1 VANFREEILRQTYPR
16 IANLQEQVQLTYWS
30 EHHLVPQDLLDILP
44 FGRLFS
50 AQRFYYYIDFQLVD
64 LLSAARR
71 CTAYWQLSGAYNLD
85 QSPATQISLFYNE
98 TFLWHYFVPS
108 HRPEIVT
115 QIQAGH
121 RIRFLSRFFV
131 SETKVEVEFNEIRL
145 QTNPSGEFTPANLYQ
160 IVYSDERIL
169 TYHWNNWVWNTNL
182 LTPPTTLIDPS
193 SYFTLP
199 ITQPNT
205 QGRDTEYLERFQRIL
220 LEPDLLSLDSSYHD
234 SVDSSLPPTLVGTPQ
249 SSPPSTPES
258 VYRRAREITFSNDN
272 PDLCFCGIDLCRCDS
287 RHPRTPPTPLGI
299 HLWDPQFLRTGPI
312 EGLHYNQ
319 QPGQST

>member
-1 VANFREEILRQTYPR
+1 VANFREELLRQTYPR
-16 IANLQEQVQLTYWS
+16 IADLQEQVQLTYWS

-50 AQRFYYYIDFQLVD
+50 AQSFYRYIDFQLVD

-71 CTAYWQLSGAYNLD
+71 CTAYWQLSGAHNFD
-85 QSPATQISLFYNE
+85 QSPATQISLFYDE

-108 HRPEIVT
+108 HRPEIIT

-131 SETKVEVEFNEIRL
+131 SEAKVEVEFNEIRL
-145 QTNPSGEFTPANLYQ
+145 QTNTSGEFNPDNLYQ

-169 TYHWNNWVWNTNL
+169 TYHWNARVWNTNL
-182 LTPPTTLIDPS
+182 LTPATTLIDPS
-193 SYFTLP
+193 SYYTLP
-199 ITQPNT
+199 ITRPNT

-234 SVDSSLPPTLVGTPQ
+234 SVDSTLPPTLVGTPQ

-258 VYRRAREITFSNDN
+258 VYRRAQEITFSNDN

-287 RHPRTPPTPLGI
+287 RHPGPPPTPLGI
-299 HLWDPQFLRTGPI
+299 YLWDPRFFRTGPI
-312 EGLHYNQ
+312 EGLHYNRQ
-319 QPGQST
+319 SGQST

>member
-1 VANFREEILRQTYPR
+1 MANFREEILRQTYPR

-50 AQRFYYYIDFQLVD
+50 AQRFYHYIDFQLVD

-71 CTAYWQLSGAYNLD
+71 CTAYWQLSGAHNFD
-85 QSPATQISLFYNE
+85 QSPATQISLFYDE

-169 TYHWNNWVWNTNL
+169 MYHWNNCVWNTNL
-182 LTPPTTLIDPS
+182 LTPATTLIDPS

-205 QGRDTEYLERFQRIL
+205 QGRDTKYLECFQHIL

-234 SVDSSLPPTLVGTPQ
+234 SIDSTLPPTLVGTPQ

-258 VYRRAREITFSNDN
+258 VYQRA
-272 PDLCFCGIDLCRCDS
+272 
-287 RHPRTPPTPLGI
+287 
-299 HLWDPQFLRTGPI
+299 
-312 EGLHYNQ
+312 
-319 QPGQST
+319 

>member
-1 VANFREEILRQTYPR
+1 
-16 IANLQEQVQLTYWS
+16 
-30 EHHLVPQDLLDILP
+30 LVPQDLLDILH

-50 AQRFYYYIDFQLVD
+50 AQSFYRYIDFQLVD

-71 CTAYWQLSGAYNLD
+71 CTAYWQLSGAHNFN

-108 HRPEIVT
+108 HRPEVIT

-131 SETKVEVEFNEIRL
+131 SEAKVEVEFNEIRL
-145 QTNPSGEFTPANLYQ
+145 QTNTSGEFDPAQLYQ

-169 TYHWNNWVWNTNL
+169 TYHWNNRVWNTNL

-205 QGRDTEYLERFQRIL
+205 QGRDTEYLECFQRIL

-234 SVDSSLPPTLVGTPQ
+234 SVDSTLPPTLVGTPQ

-287 RHPRTPPTPLGI
+287 RYPGTPPTPLGI
-299 HLWDPQFLRTGPI
+299 HLWDPRSFRTGPI
-312 EGLHYNQ
+312 EGLHYNR

>member
-1 VANFREEILRQTYPR
+1 VANFREEILRQTYSR

-50 AQRFYYYIDFQLVD
+50 AQRFYHYIDFQLVD
-64 LLSAARR
+64 ILSAARR
-71 CTAYWQLSGAYNLD
+71 CTAYWQLSGTHNFD
-85 QSPATQISLFYNE
+85 QSPATQISLFYDE
-98 TFLWHYFVPS
+98 TFLWHYFVPA
-108 HRPEIVT
+108 HRLEIIT

-131 SETKVEVEFNEIRL
+131 LEAKVEVEFNEIRL
-145 QTNPSGEFTPANLYQ
+145 QTNSSGEFDPTSLYQ
-160 IVYSDERIL
+160 IVYSDEQIL
-169 TYHWNNWVWNTNL
+169 TYHWNARVWNTNL

-193 SYFTLP
+193 SYYTLP

-220 LEPDLLSLDSSYHD
+220 LEPDLLTLDSSYHD

-249 SSPPSTPES
+249 SSPPSTPEL
-258 VYRRAREITFSNDN
+258 VYRHA
-272 PDLCFCGIDLCRCDS
+272 
-287 RHPRTPPTPLGI
+287 
-299 HLWDPQFLRTGPI
+299 
-312 EGLHYNQ
+312 
-319 QPGQST
+319 

>member
-1 VANFREEILRQTYPR
+1 
-16 IANLQEQVQLTYWS
+16 
-30 EHHLVPQDLLDILP
+30 LVPQDLLDILH

-50 AQRFYYYIDFQLVD
+50 AQSFYRYIDFQLVD
-64 LLSAARR
+64 LLNAARC
-71 CTAYWQLSGAYNLD
+71 CTAYWQLSGAHNFN
-85 QSPATQISLFYNE
+85 QSPVTQISLFYDE
-98 TFLWHYFVPS
+98 TFLWHYFVLS

-131 SETKVEVEFNEIRL
+131 SETKVEVEFNEIQL
-145 QTNPSGEFTPANLYQ
+145 QTNPSGEFDPANLYQ
-160 IVYSDERIL
+160 IVYSDEQIL
-169 TYHWNNWVWNTNL
+169 TYHWNVRAWNTNL
-182 LTPPTTLIDPS
+182 LTPGTTLIDPS
-193 SYFTLP
+193 SYYTLP

-205 QGRDTEYLERFQRIL
+205 QGRDNEYLERFQRVL

-234 SVDSSLPPTLVGTPQ
+234 SVDSTLPPTLVGTPQ

-287 RHPRTPPTPLGI
+287 CYPGTPPTPLGI
-299 HLWDPQFLRTGPI
+299 HLWDPRFFRAGPI
-312 EGLHYNQ
+312 EGLHYNRQ
-319 QPGQST
+319 SGQST